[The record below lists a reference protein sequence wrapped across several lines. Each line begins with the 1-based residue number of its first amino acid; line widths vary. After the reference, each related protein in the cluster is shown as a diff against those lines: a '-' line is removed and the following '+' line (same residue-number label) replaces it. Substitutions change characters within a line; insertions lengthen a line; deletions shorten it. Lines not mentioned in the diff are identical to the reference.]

1 MCLGNTSSVRKDWHE
16 AKCTIYHNTLDSIYF
31 FCIESDHDLSL
42 NLIKYCQSLN
52 YNTGKQGNI
61 VGQITQSGIEHFI
74 FLQFG
79 QRLHTMFCYTESD
92 KQQPGVMDRY
102 SRGMPNKVTRSRLF
116 ADNQLWILAVVN
128 LCLVFAFFFFFFYLS
143 WPNLCCHEPLSVPAI
158 FEKLTGRWSTP
169 PDPSINPTN
178 PLLFFILLWMVHL
191 SPLTFLV

>member
-16 AKCTIYHNTLDSIYF
+16 AKCAIYHNTLDSIYF

-128 LCLVFAFFFFFFYLS
+128 LCLVFAFFFFFFIYHDQIFAAMNPYQSLPFLRNWLADDQHPLIPRSIPQIHCFSLS
-143 WPNLCCHEPLSVPAI
+143 FYEWCTC
-158 FEKLTGRWSTP
+158 
-169 PDPSINPTN
+169 
-178 PLLFFILLWMVHL
+178 PLLPF
-191 SPLTFLV
+191 

>member
-1 MCLGNTSSVRKDWHE
+1 MKPNVQFIKTHWILF
-16 AKCTIYHNTLDSIYF
+16 I

-42 NLIKYCQSLN
+42 NLIEYCQSLN

-61 VGQITQSGIEHFI
+61 VGEIRPSGSEHFI

-102 SRGMPNKVTRSRLF
+102 SGGMLNKVTRRRLF

-128 LCLVFAFFFFFFYLS
+128 LCLVFASFFLSIMTKSLLPCTLIIPCHSFY
-143 WPNLCCHEPLSVPAI
+143 
-158 FEKLTGRWSTP
+158 F
-169 PDPSINPTN
+169 
-178 PLLFFILLWMVHL
+178 
-191 SPLTFLV
+191 

>member
-1 MCLGNTSSVRKDWHE
+1 MKPNVQFIKTHWILF
-16 AKCTIYHNTLDSIYF
+16 I

-42 NLIKYCQSLN
+42 NLIEYCQSLN

-61 VGQITQSGIEHFI
+61 VGEIRPSGSEHFI

-102 SRGMPNKVTRSRLF
+102 SGGMPNKVTRRRLF

-128 LCLVFAFFFFFFYLS
+128 LCLVFASSFFYLS
-143 WPNLCCHEPLSVPAI
+143 
-158 FEKLTGRWSTP
+158 
-169 PDPSINPTN
+169 
-178 PLLFFILLWMVHL
+178 
-191 SPLTFLV
+191 